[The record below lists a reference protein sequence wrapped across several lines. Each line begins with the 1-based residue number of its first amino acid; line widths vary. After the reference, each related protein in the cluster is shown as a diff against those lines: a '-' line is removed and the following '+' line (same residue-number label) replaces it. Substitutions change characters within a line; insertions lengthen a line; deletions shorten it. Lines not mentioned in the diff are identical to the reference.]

1 MCAGHGQSRAN
12 SAGNVYRVRMKLSFF
27 LLPLPFFFFS
37 PSSSS
42 VLFIYKIQ
50 IRSARSEIGRD
61 PTDPTPRCFL
71 TSPSLLRFRAST
83 VFKECLRGPKRNCL
97 SSSFHLQLNGSS
109 SEQSCVMCP
118 CGGTCER
125 TSALGRGRRT
135 GTEGNDSESVCRNA
149 GTAHH
154 RKAG

>member
-1 MCAGHGQSRAN
+1 MYATTRNRVCRAWTIA
-12 SAGNVYRVRMKLSFF
+12 SKFCRECLQGAYEIV
-27 LLPLPFFFFS
+27 FFS

>member
-27 LLPLPFFFFS
+27 LLPLSFFFFS